1 MRGGPGRI
9 FAASLLLASAVAMPA
24 QALTTITTQF
34 NVTATVLANC
44 AVSAT
49 NLVFGTYTAS
59 SPTPLTASSTVS
71 VTCTNSL
78 AYTVALDGGSVA
90 ASVAAREMSDG
101 ATHTLNYQLYTANTY
116 ASIWGDGTASTVTV
130 AGTGNGAAQPLT
142 VYGRIPASQFVT
154 AGSYLDHVTVS
165 VTY

>member
-1 MRGGPGRI
+1 MRGGLGRI
-9 FAASLLLASAVAMPA
+9 LAAGLLFAAAMTPA
-24 QALTTITTQF
+24 HALTTITTQF

-59 SPTPLTASSTVS
+59 SGTPLTASSTVS

-90 ASVAAREMSDG
+90 ANVAAREMSDG
-101 ATHTLNYQLYTANTY
+101 ATHVLSYQLYTANTY

-142 VYGRIPASQFVT
+142 VYGRIPSAQFVT
-154 AGSYLDHVTVS
+154 AGNYLDHVTVS